1 MRRNPIHTLVS
12 DSDTKASKS
21 DTKNVDEIVTFIQ
34 KLITGARTKRTGC
47 FILPL
52 ATLAFGEPALSL
64 GSRPNIVPERHN
76 AVVIDQ
82 LLQRNAE
89 DRVSHRWPQRRG
101 PRPADGSSLSLSSDM
116 RASYTRYRPMLVC
129 GKWFGDKVGGNQ
141 SHKRTRSCLVLR
153 GVSSST

>member
-1 MRRNPIHTLVS
+1 VS
-12 DSDTKASKS
+12 ESDAKVSKS

-89 DRVSHRWPQRRG
+89 DRVSHRCPQRRG
-101 PRPADGSSLSLSSDM
+101 PRPADGAIIFAEPILGHASIIHQIPSD
-116 RASYTRYRPMLVC
+116 
-129 GKWFGDKVGGNQ
+129 VG
-141 SHKRTRSCLVLR
+141 LW
-153 GVSSST
+153 